1 MLNTSMLAKLGGTNY
16 LKEDLDRQLAE
27 VGEKA

>member
-1 MLNTSMLAKLGGTNY
+1 MLNTSMMAKLSSTNY

-27 VGEKA
+27 VRH